1 MTNGDELIQAILNGA
16 KKLETEDDVATVRY
30 TLPDNIYNL
39 KIDVS
44 FERKSPDS
52 GGDK

>member
-16 KKLETEDDVATVRY
+16 KNLETEDDVATVRY

-44 FERKSPDS
+44 FERKSPDL

>member
-1 MTNGDELIQAILNGA
+1 MDNGDELIRAIINGA
-16 KKLETEDDVATVRY
+16 KNLETEDDVATVRY

-44 FERKSPDS
+44 FERKSPDLE
-52 GGDK
+52 GDK